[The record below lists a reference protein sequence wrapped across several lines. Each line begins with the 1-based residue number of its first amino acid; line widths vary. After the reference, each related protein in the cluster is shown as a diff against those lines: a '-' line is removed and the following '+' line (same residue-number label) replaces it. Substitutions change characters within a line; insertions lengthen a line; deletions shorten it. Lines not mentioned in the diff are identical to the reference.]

1 MIFSFEFGVPFLFL
15 LLLLFCLHHVTSMV
29 MSGPHRLRSRA
40 IYRGLSDTFCGR
52 KLVCRQTTLLFE
64 FHMMGWHF
72 VENWV
77 WSQQSCREKFGEK
90 MWRDGRALSKKT
102 QKASRVFWCWKRR
115 FVFGVRASQWL
126 DLETNSLSLSCTRIL
141 DLLLLLNW
149 ILMTYIVSSFVFIE
163 GRLNRYYVIDQD
175 SAWM

>member
-1 MIFSFEFGVPFLFL
+1 MIFSFEFGVPFLF

-90 MWRDGRALSKKT
+90 MWRDGRALSKKNSKSVT
-102 QKASRVFWCWKRR
+102 CFLVLEETVRLWCTCITVIGPRDELAFAFLYTYFRLVIALK
-115 FVFGVRASQWL
+115 L
-126 DLETNSLSLSCTRIL
+126 DFD
-141 DLLLLLNW
+141 DLH
-149 ILMTYIVSSFVFIE
+149 
-163 GRLNRYYVIDQD
+163 RL
-175 SAWM
+175 